1 MVSALPARG
10 MGGYLPRADA
20 RGSGQGMAVGAEA
33 PATQHNMA
41 DNGETVL
48 QTLLS
53 GVPLD

>member
-10 MGGYLPRADA
+10 LGGYLPRVDTW
-20 RGSGQGMAVGAEA
+20 GSGEGMAAGDEA
-33 PATQHNMA
+33 PASQSNVA

>member
-33 PATQHNMA
+33 PATQRNMA